1 MTRGARSTGNAGWG
15 PATDAPMRPILVIA
29 VASLLTPHMVRAQV
43 TCSTPERI
51 GRLAPQLVEASG
63 ITRDPVNAEVLWL
76 HNDSGHQP
84 SLYAVDLSGQL
95 IGVAPLEGVSAMDLE
110 DIAIGQCDTGW
121 CFYLGD
127 IGDNVGIRPG
137 ITVHRLPVPVLPAA
151 GAALELPPIEAVATF
166 VLRYPDGARDAESLV
181 IDDERGEILILSKG
195 RSGEV
200 GLYSASLPASADTG
214 NARVLTFRGILPIP
228 TKQGI
233 SHQATAADLKPDG
246 SLLAVRTYV
255 TLYLFE
261 WEGAEAF
268 NPDMEPHAESLRS
281 IDEPQ
286 GEGVTFAL
294 EEGRLYLASEG
305 QRTNPP
311 LLSEIRCTP
320 Q

>member
-1 MTRGARSTGNAGWG
+1 
-15 PATDAPMRPILVIA
+15 MRPIGPILVIA
-29 VASLLTPHMVRAQV
+29 VASLLTPHMVGAQIA
-43 TCSTPERI
+43 CSTPERI

-63 ITRDPVNAEVLWL
+63 ITRDPVNAEILWL
-76 HNDSGHQP
+76 HNDSGHRP
-84 SLYAVDLSGQL
+84 RLYAVDLSGQL
-95 IGVAPLEGVSAMDLE
+95 IGVAPLEGVSAVDLE

-137 ITVHRLPVPVLPAA
+137 ITVHRLPVPELPAA
-151 GAALELPPIEAVATF
+151 GSAVELPPVEAVATF

-200 GLYSASLPASADTG
+200 GLYSALLPASSDTG
-214 NARVLTFRGILPIP
+214 DEARVLTFHGILPIP
-228 TKQGI
+228 TNQGI
-233 SHQATAADLKPDG
+233 SHQATAADLNPDG

-261 WEGAEAF
+261 WDGAAAF
-268 NPDMEPHAESLRS
+268 NPDAEPHAESLRS
-281 IDEPQ
+281 INEPQ

-294 EEGRLYLASEG
+294 EEAHLYLASEG
-305 QRTNPP
+305 QRSNPP
-311 LLSEIRCTP
+311 LLSEIRCTLE
-320 Q
+320 